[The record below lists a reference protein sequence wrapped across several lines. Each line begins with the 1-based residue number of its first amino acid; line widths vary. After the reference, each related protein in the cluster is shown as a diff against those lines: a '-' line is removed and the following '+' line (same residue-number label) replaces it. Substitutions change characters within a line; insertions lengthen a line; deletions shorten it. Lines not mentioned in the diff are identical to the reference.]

1 MLSLQIKIIAAL
13 AAIIAL
19 AAAVLGY
26 GRQQYQLGVTHT
38 TDRYEAAIQRQ
49 KTDAA
54 NTLAAETEKI
64 RLLERA
70 LQAAT
75 HQQETQD
82 ALNQKTVA
90 DLSDRLRRAAGLGL
104 RLRDPNAT
112 PAGCWPGGSG
122 AQGAAAATAPD
133 RAADAAEAG
142 GLLSAQ
148 LTGLLQQLTREA
160 DDINAAYTSCRADAY
175 AVRGEVAAG
184 AAR

>member
-1 MLSLQIKIIAAL
+1 MLILQIKIIAAL
-13 AAIIAL
+13 MAIIAL

-26 GRQQYQLGVTHT
+26 GRHQYQLGVTHT

-54 NTLAAETEKI
+54 NTLAAETEKT

-82 ALNQKTVA
+82 AINQKTVA
-90 DLSDRLRRAAGLGL
+90 ALTERLRTAAGFGL
-104 RLRDPNAT
+104 RLRDPNAA
-112 PAGCWPGGSG
+112 PAGCWPSGGD
-122 AQGAAAATAPD
+122 AQGAATAATAD
-133 RAADAAEAG
+133 RAADAAETG
-142 GLLSAQ
+142 GLLSEQ
-148 LTGLLQQLTREA
+148 ITGLLQQLTREA